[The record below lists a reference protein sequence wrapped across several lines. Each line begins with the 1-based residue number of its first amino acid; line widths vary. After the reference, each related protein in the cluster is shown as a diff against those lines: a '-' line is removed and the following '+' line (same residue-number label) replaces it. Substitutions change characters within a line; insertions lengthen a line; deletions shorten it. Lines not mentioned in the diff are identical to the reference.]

1 MGYAPRLRGL
11 YRDTVLP
18 ALIEEFNY
26 DSVMQV
32 PRLTKILLS
41 MGVGLAPT
49 NRQLLDTAVSE
60 LTLIAGQRA
69 VTTRARRSIAAF
81 KIRAGME
88 IGAMVTLRGDHM
100 LEFFDRFVNVAV
112 PRIKDFRGLSPNSF
126 DGRGNY
132 SVGVDEQI
140 IFSEIDYDRI
150 DSIHGL
156 NITIVTSARTDREGP
171 QPAQRTGNAV
181 SQRMTGGMHMTETVA
196 RTTTGGS
203 GDRAR
208 VRLWAMEA

>member
-1 MGYAPRLRGL
+1 MSESTAGNGTKSGNGGAGYAPRLRIF
-11 YRDTVLP
+11 YRDTVVP
-18 ALIEEFNY
+18 ALIDEFNY
-26 DSVMQV
+26 DTVMQV

-41 MGVGLAPT
+41 MGVGMASSD
-49 NRQLLDTAVSE
+49 RQLLDTAVNE

-112 PRIKDFRGLSPNSF
+112 PRIRDFRGLSPNSF

-132 SVGVDEQI
+132 SVGIEEQI
-140 IFSEIDYDRI
+140 VFSEINYDSI

-156 NITIVTSARTDREGP
+156 NITVVTSARTDREGRSLLG
-171 QPAQRTGNAV
+171 AL
-181 SQRMTGGMHMTETVA
+181 GMPFRSE
-196 RTTTGGS
+196 
-203 GDRAR
+203 
-208 VRLWAMEA
+208 

>member
-1 MGYAPRLRGL
+1 MSENSAGSGVSGYAPRLRAF
-11 YRDTVLP
+11 YRDTVVP
-18 ALIEEFNY
+18 ALIEEFSY
-26 DSVMQV
+26 GTVMQV
-32 PRLTKILLS
+32 PKLSKILLS
-41 MGVGLAPT
+41 MGVGMASGD
-49 NRQLLDTAVSE
+49 RKLLDTAVTE

-100 LEFFDRFVNVAV
+100 LEFFDRFVNAAV

-132 SVGVDEQI
+132 SVGLDEQI
-140 IFSEIDYDRI
+140 VFSEIDYDSI

-156 NITIVTSARTDREGP
+156 NITIVTSARTDREGRSLLG
-171 QPAQRTGNAV
+171 AL
-181 SQRMTGGMHMTETVA
+181 GMPFRSE
-196 RTTTGGS
+196 
-203 GDRAR
+203 
-208 VRLWAMEA
+208 

>member
-1 MGYAPRLRGL
+1 MSKAAGGKGNGADPGYAPRLRAL
-11 YRDTVLP
+11 YRDTVVP
-18 ALIEEFNY
+18 ALIDEFSY

-41 MGVGLAPT
+41 MGVGQAPG
-49 NRQLLDTAVSE
+49 NRQLLDTAANE

-88 IGAMVTLRGDHM
+88 IGAMVTLRGDRM

-156 NITIVTSARTDREGP
+156 NVTIVTSARTDREGRSLLG
-171 QPAQRTGNAV
+171 AL
-181 SQRMTGGMHMTETVA
+181 GMPFRSE
-196 RTTTGGS
+196 
-203 GDRAR
+203 
-208 VRLWAMEA
+208 

>member
-1 MGYAPRLRGL
+1 MSTSKAAGGAGNGNGAGPWYAPRLRAL
-11 YRDTVLP
+11 YRDTVVS

-41 MGVGLAPT
+41 MGVGQAT
-49 NRQLLDTAVSE
+49 SNRQILDIAVNE

-88 IGAMVTLRGDHM
+88 IGAMVTLRGDRM

-156 NITIVTSARTDREGP
+156 NVTIVTSARTDREGRSLLG
-171 QPAQRTGNAV
+171 AL
-181 SQRMTGGMHMTETVA
+181 GMPFRSE
-196 RTTTGGS
+196 
-203 GDRAR
+203 
-208 VRLWAMEA
+208 

>member
-1 MGYAPRLRGL
+1 MSKNRAGSVSESGNGTASGNGGARGGYVPRLHAL
-11 YRDTVLP
+11 YRDTVAP
-18 ALIEEFNY
+18 ALIEEFSY

-41 MGVGLAPT
+41 MGVGMAPT
-49 NRQLLDTAVSE
+49 NRQLLDTAVNE

-88 IGAMVTLRGDHM
+88 IGAMVTLRGDRM
-100 LEFFDRFVNVAV
+100 LEFLDRFVNVAV

-156 NITIVTSARTDREGP
+156 NVTIVTSAHTDREGRSLL
-171 QPAQRTGNAV
+171 AGL
-181 SQRMTGGMHMTETVA
+181 GMPFRSE
-196 RTTTGGS
+196 
-203 GDRAR
+203 
-208 VRLWAMEA
+208 

>member
-1 MGYAPRLRGL
+1 MSKSKDGNGTANGNGAAGSGYAPRLLVL
-11 YRDTVLP
+11 YRDTVVP
-18 ALIEEFNY
+18 ALIEEFSY

-32 PRLTKILLS
+32 PKLAKILLS
-41 MGVGLAPT
+41 MGVGMAPT

-88 IGAMVTLRGDHM
+88 IGAMVTLRGDRM
-100 LEFFDRFVNVAV
+100 LEFFDRFVNAAV

-132 SVGVDEQI
+132 SLGVDEQI

-156 NITIVTSARTDREGP
+156 NITIVTSARTDREG
-171 QPAQRTGNAV
+171 R
-181 SQRMTGGMHMTETVA
+181 SLLGGLGMPFRSE
-196 RTTTGGS
+196 
-203 GDRAR
+203 
-208 VRLWAMEA
+208 

>member
-1 MGYAPRLRGL
+1 MSGGASAGGASGNGSGGANGSGPEYAPRLRVL
-11 YRDTVLP
+11 YRDTVVP
-18 ALIEEFNY
+18 ALIEEFDY

-41 MGVGLAPT
+41 MGVGLAPS
-49 NRQLLDTAVSE
+49 NRQLLDTAVKE

-88 IGAMVTLRGDHM
+88 IGAMVTLRGDRM

-156 NITIVTSARTDREGP
+156 NVTIVTSARTDREGRGLL
-171 QPAQRTGNAV
+171 AA
-181 SQRMTGGMHMTETVA
+181 MGMPFRSE
-196 RTTTGGS
+196 
-203 GDRAR
+203 
-208 VRLWAMEA
+208 

>member
-1 MGYAPRLRGL
+1 MSKAAGGTGNGADPGYAPRLRAL
-11 YRDTVLP
+11 YRDTVVP
-18 ALIEEFNY
+18 ALVEEFGY
-26 DSVMQV
+26 ESVMQV
-32 PRLTKILLS
+32 PGLTKILLS
-41 MGVGLAPT
+41 MGVGDAPG
-49 NRQLLDTAVSE
+49 NRQLLDTAVDE

-88 IGAMVTLRGDHM
+88 IGAMVTLRGDRM

-132 SVGVDEQI
+132 SVGIDEQI

-156 NITIVTSARTDREGP
+156 NVTIVTSAGTDREGRSLLG
-171 QPAQRTGNAV
+171 AL
-181 SQRMTGGMHMTETVA
+181 GMPFRSE
-196 RTTTGGS
+196 
-203 GDRAR
+203 
-208 VRLWAMEA
+208 

>member
-1 MGYAPRLRGL
+1 MSGGQAAGGESAGGGSGNGAGPAYAPRLRAR
-11 YRDTVLP
+11 YRDTVAP
-18 ALIEEFNY
+18 ALIEEFSY

-41 MGVGLAPT
+41 MGVGLAPS
-49 NRQLLDTAVSE
+49 NRQLLDTAVKE
-60 LTLIAGQRA
+60 LTLIAGQKA

-88 IGAMVTLRGDHM
+88 IGAMVTLRGDRM

-150 DSIHGL
+150 DSIRGL
-156 NITIVTSARTDREGP
+156 NVTIVTSARTDREGRSLLG
-171 QPAQRTGNAV
+171 AL
-181 SQRMTGGMHMTETVA
+181 GMPFRSE
-196 RTTTGGS
+196 
-203 GDRAR
+203 
-208 VRLWAMEA
+208 

>member
-1 MGYAPRLRGL
+1 MPRLRAL
-11 YRDTVLP
+11 YRDTVAP
-18 ALIEEFNY
+18 ALIEEFSY

-41 MGVGLAPT
+41 MGVGMAPT
-49 NRQLLDTAVSE
+49 NRQLLDTAVNE

-88 IGAMVTLRGDHM
+88 IGAMVTLRGDRM
-100 LEFFDRFVNVAV
+100 LEFLDRFVNVAV

-132 SVGVDEQI
+132 SLGLREQVM
-140 IFSEIDYDRI
+140 FPEIDYNAVDRMR
-150 DSIHGL
+150 GL
-156 NITIVTSARTDREGP
+156 QIVIVNTAPNDAEGLRLLELMGMPFARPG
-171 QPAQRTGNAV
+171 QAQR
-181 SQRMTGGMHMTETVA
+181 EF
-196 RTTTGGS
+196 
-203 GDRAR
+203 
-208 VRLWAMEA
+208 

>member
-1 MGYAPRLRGL
+1 
-11 YRDTVLP
+11 VP
-18 ALIEEFNY
+18 ALIEEFGY

-32 PRLTKILLS
+32 PRLVKILLS
-41 MGVGLAPT
+41 MGVGMAPS
-49 NRQLLDTAVSE
+49 NRQLLDTAVTE

-88 IGAMVTLRGDHM
+88 IGAMVTLRGDRM
-100 LEFFDRFVNVAV
+100 MEFFDRFVNVAV
-112 PRIKDFRGLSPNSF
+112 PRIKDFRGLSPHSF

-156 NITIVTSARTDREGP
+156 NITIVTSAHTDREGH
-171 QPAQRTGNAV
+171 
-181 SQRMTGGMHMTETVA
+181 SLLGGLGMPFRSE
-196 RTTTGGS
+196 
-203 GDRAR
+203 
-208 VRLWAMEA
+208 

>member
-1 MGYAPRLRGL
+1 MSTGNAGNAAGNGNGADRGYTPRLRAL
-11 YRDTVLP
+11 YRDTVVP
-18 ALIEEFNY
+18 ALIEEFSY

-32 PRLTKILLS
+32 PGLTKILLS
-41 MGVGLAPT
+41 MGVGQAPG
-49 NRQLLDTAVSE
+49 NRQLLDTAVDE

-88 IGAMVTLRGDHM
+88 IGAMVTLRGDRM

-150 DSIHGL
+150 DSIR
-156 NITIVTSARTDREGP
+156 S
-171 QPAQRTGNAV
+171 
-181 SQRMTGGMHMTETVA
+181 S
-196 RTTTGGS
+196 S
-203 GDRAR
+203 GQI
-208 VRLWAMEA
+208 

>member
-1 MGYAPRLRGL
+1 MSKAAGGTGNGADPGYAPRLRAL
-11 YRDTVLP
+11 YRDTVVP
-18 ALIEEFNY
+18 ALVEEFGY
-26 DSVMQV
+26 QSVMQV
-32 PRLTKILLS
+32 PGLTKILLS
-41 MGVGLAPT
+41 MGVGDAPG
-49 NRQLLDTAVSE
+49 NRQLLDTAVDE

-88 IGAMVTLRGDHM
+88 IGAMVTLRGDRM

-132 SVGVDEQI
+132 SVGIDEQI

-156 NITIVTSARTDREGP
+156 NVTIVTSAGTDREGRSLLG
-171 QPAQRTGNAV
+171 AL
-181 SQRMTGGMHMTETVA
+181 GMPFRSE
-196 RTTTGGS
+196 
-203 GDRAR
+203 
-208 VRLWAMEA
+208 

>member
-1 MGYAPRLRGL
+1 MSKNGAASAAATGNGRATGNGARSGYMPRLRAL
-11 YRDTVLP
+11 YRGTVVP

-32 PRLTKILLS
+32 PRLVKILLS
-41 MGVGLAPT
+41 MGVGMAPS
-49 NRQLLDTAVSE
+49 NRQLLDTAVNE

-88 IGAMVTLRGDHM
+88 IGAMVTLRGDRM

-112 PRIKDFRGLSPNSF
+112 PRIKDFRGLSPDSF

-156 NITIVTSARTDREGP
+156 NITIVTSARTDREG
-171 QPAQRTGNAV
+171 R
-181 SQRMTGGMHMTETVA
+181 SLLGGLGMPFRSE
-196 RTTTGGS
+196 
-203 GDRAR
+203 
-208 VRLWAMEA
+208 

>member
-1 MGYAPRLRGL
+1 VSKNKTGNGTASGNGGSRPGYPPRLRAV
-11 YRDTVLP
+11 YRDTVVP

-26 DSVMQV
+26 DSIMQV

-41 MGVGLAPT
+41 MGVGMAPT
-49 NRQLLDTAVSE
+49 NRQILDTAVTE

-88 IGAMVTLRGDHM
+88 IGAMVTLRGDRM

-156 NITIVTSARTDREGP
+156 NITIVTSARSDREGRSLL
-171 QPAQRTGNAV
+171 AGL
-181 SQRMTGGMHMTETVA
+181 GMPFRGE
-196 RTTTGGS
+196 
-203 GDRAR
+203 
-208 VRLWAMEA
+208 

>member
-1 MGYAPRLRGL
+1 MSRNGAGSAPSNGNGGANGNGRARPGHAPRLRAR
-11 YRDTVLP
+11 YRDTVVP
-18 ALIEEFNY
+18 ALIEEFGY

-32 PRLTKILLS
+32 PRLVKILLS
-41 MGVGLAPT
+41 MGVGMAPS
-49 NRQLLDTAVSE
+49 NRQLLDTAVTE

-88 IGAMVTLRGDHM
+88 IGAMVTLRGDRM
-100 LEFFDRFVNVAV
+100 MEFFDRFVNVAV

-150 DSIHGL
+150 DSIRGL
-156 NITIVTSARTDREGP
+156 NITIVTSAHTDREGH
-171 QPAQRTGNAV
+171 
-181 SQRMTGGMHMTETVA
+181 SLLGGLGMPFRSE
-196 RTTTGGS
+196 
-203 GDRAR
+203 
-208 VRLWAMEA
+208 

>member
-1 MGYAPRLRGL
+1 MSESTSGNGAANGKGAGMGYAPRLRGL

-32 PRLTKILLS
+32 PGLTKILLS

-156 NITIVTSARTDREGP
+156 NITIVTSARTDREGRSLLG
-171 QPAQRTGNAV
+171 AL
-181 SQRMTGGMHMTETVA
+181 GMPFRSE
-196 RTTTGGS
+196 
-203 GDRAR
+203 
-208 VRLWAMEA
+208 

>member
-1 MGYAPRLRGL
+1 MPRLRAL
-11 YRDTVLP
+11 YRDTVAP
-18 ALIEEFNY
+18 ALIEEFSY
-26 DSVMQV
+26 DSAMQV

-41 MGVGLAPT
+41 MGVGMAPT
-49 NRQLLDTAVSE
+49 NRQLLDTAVNE

-88 IGAMVTLRGDHM
+88 IGAMVTLRGDRM
-100 LEFFDRFVNVAV
+100 LEFLDRFVNVAV

-156 NITIVTSARTDREGP
+156 NVTIVTSAHTDREGRSLL
-171 QPAQRTGNAV
+171 AGL
-181 SQRMTGGMHMTETVA
+181 GMPFRSE
-196 RTTTGGS
+196 
-203 GDRAR
+203 
-208 VRLWAMEA
+208 

>member
-1 MGYAPRLRGL
+1 MPRLHAL
-11 YRDTVLP
+11 YRDTVAP
-18 ALIEEFNY
+18 ALIEEFSY

-41 MGVGLAPT
+41 MGVGMAPT
-49 NRQLLDTAVSE
+49 NRQLLDTAVNE

-88 IGAMVTLRGDHM
+88 IGAMVTLRGDRM
-100 LEFFDRFVNVAV
+100 LEFLDRFVNVAV

-156 NITIVTSARTDREGP
+156 NVTIVTSAHTDREG
-171 QPAQRTGNAV
+171 RSLLSGL
-181 SQRMTGGMHMTETVA
+181 GMPFRSE
-196 RTTTGGS
+196 
-203 GDRAR
+203 
-208 VRLWAMEA
+208 